1 MPRVHN
7 FSAGPGPIPLAVRHR
22 IADTLHVPADGAP
35 SVIEVS
41 HRSAPFLDVAERLET
56 GLRRLMGLDDA
67 HQILL
72 MSGGAQLQ
80 FAMLPLNLAAN
91 AVPAYVDSG
100 YWSRLAIE
108 QARPLGPLTVCA
120 SGEATQYTAL
130 PTITDVPAGAAY
142 LHFCSN
148 ETIQGLQ
155 FAAPPRT
162 DVPLV
167 ADLSSEFLSR
177 PYPFRD
183 LGVAYACAQKNLGV
197 AGLTVVVVRRDLL
210 ARSPQSLPSM
220 LSYAAWSQA
229 APMPNTPCTFAW
241 YVAMEVVEWI
251 EREGGLAAM
260 AARNA
265 EKAARLY
272 AALDA
277 DPAFELPARVHDRS
291 PMNVVFRL
299 ADRSREPALR
309 AAATAAGI
317 VGIEGHRA
325 VGGFRVSLYNAV
337 PLEAVD
343 HLIGVLQEFSRQ
355 H

>member
-1 MPRVHN
+1 
-7 FSAGPGPIPLAVRHR
+7 
-22 IADTLHVPADGAP
+22 
-35 SVIEVS
+35 
-41 HRSAPFLDVAERLET
+41 
-56 GLRRLMGLDDA
+56 
-67 HQILL
+67 
-72 MSGGAQLQ
+72 
-80 FAMLPLNLAAN
+80 
-91 AVPAYVDSG
+91 
-100 YWSRLAIE
+100 
-108 QARPLGPLTVCA
+108 
-120 SGEATQYTAL
+120 
-130 PTITDVPAGAAY
+130 
-142 LHFCSN
+142 
-148 ETIQGLQ
+148 
-155 FAAPPRT
+155 
-162 DVPLV
+162 
-167 ADLSSEFLSR
+167 
-177 PYPFRD
+177 
-183 LGVAYACAQKNLGV
+183 
-197 AGLTVVVVRRDLL
+197 
-210 ARSPQSLPSM
+210 
-220 LSYAAWSQA
+220 
-229 APMPNTPCTFAW
+229 
-241 YVAMEVVEWI
+241 MEVVEWI